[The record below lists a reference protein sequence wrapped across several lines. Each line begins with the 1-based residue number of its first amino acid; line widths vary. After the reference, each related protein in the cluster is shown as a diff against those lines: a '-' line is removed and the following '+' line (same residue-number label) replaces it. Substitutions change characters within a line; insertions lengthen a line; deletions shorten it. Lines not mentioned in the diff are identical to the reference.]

1 MAGAVVVGAGPG
13 IGAAVARRFAREGL
27 PVTLVARSEPSLTG
41 VAAGVAAAG
50 GAAPPGYGVLP
61 LAADVTDEAG
71 LRTALDTATARFGVP
86 DAVVYNAALV
96 RADRL
101 GELAQPALLD
111 AWAVNVGGALTAAT
125 HLAPAMARRGGG
137 SFLITGGM
145 PEPKAPYVSLSLGKA
160 GVRTLARLLAL
171 EYGPQGV
178 HVATVTVDGAVA
190 PGTDFDPDV
199 IAEHY
204 WRLHT
209 QPRSRW
215 EHDVRHAG
223 AKAAPPPG

>member
-27 PVTLVARSEPSLTG
+27 PVALVARSRRTLGPVAEA
-41 VAAGVAAAG
+41 VAAGAG
-50 GAAPPGYGVLP
+50 VPPGYGALP
-61 LAADVTDEAG
+61 LVADVTDEEA
-71 LRTALDTATARFGVP
+71 LRSALDAAADRFGVP

-96 RADRL
+96 RADAL
-101 GELAQPALLD
+101 GELTQSALLD
-111 AWAVNVGGALTAAT
+111 AWAVNVGGALTAAA

-160 GVRTLARLLAL
+160 GVRTLARLLDL
-171 EYGPQGV
+171 EYGPGGV
-178 HVATVTVDGAVA
+178 HVATVTVDGVVA

-215 EHDVRHAG
+215 EHDVLFTGAAG
-223 AKAAPPPG
+223 TAPRP